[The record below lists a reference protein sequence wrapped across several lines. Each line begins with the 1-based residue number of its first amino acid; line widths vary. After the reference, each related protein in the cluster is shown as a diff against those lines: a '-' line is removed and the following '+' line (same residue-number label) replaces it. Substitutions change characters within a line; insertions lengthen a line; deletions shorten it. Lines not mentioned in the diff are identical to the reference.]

1 MQQTAEI
8 NITGR
13 GTVTSFPDGIQI
25 DLSAISENVD
35 YTECLSVL
43 NVRVKNIIDGVAR
56 AGTEESVFTKSYA
69 ITELWSD
76 QYDSQKRKFQG
87 YRASQKLIVTIPLN
101 TLLLGSI
108 VQELAKSD
116 SNADMG
122 ISFVIR
128 NMEPL
133 KREARIAAAA
143 KAKESATDFA
153 EATGLQL
160 SSVKTITY
168 TAGKNASN
176 STLNID
182 SLSQY
187 SVSSFD
193 KVTPDEISHDET
205 VNIVWLAMSKQAIK
219 N

>member
-56 AGTEESVFTKSYA
+56 AGTNEPVFTKSYA

-87 YRASQKLIVTIPLN
+87 YSATQKLIVTIPLN
-101 TLLLGSI
+101 TQLLGSI

-116 SNADMG
+116 SNADMQ

-176 STLNID
+176 SSLHID

-193 KVTPDEISHDET
+193 AVTPDEISHDET
-205 VNIVWLAMSKQAIK
+205 VNIVWLAITK
-219 N
+219 

>member
-8 NITGR
+8 NVTGR
-13 GTVTSFPDGIQI
+13 GTVSASPDGIQI
-25 DLSAISENVD
+25 DLSVISENID
-35 YTECLSVL
+35 YSECLSVL
-43 NVRVKNIIDGVAR
+43 NTCVAKIIDGVER
-56 AGTEESVFTKSYA
+56 AGTNESVFTKSYA
-69 ITELWSD
+69 ITEVWTD
-76 QYDSQKRKFQG
+76 QYDRQKRKFQG
-87 YRASQKLIVTIPLN
+87 YSATQKLIVTIPLN
-101 TLLLGSI
+101 TKLLGSI

-116 SNADMG
+116 SNADME

-128 NMEPL
+128 DMEPL

-153 EATGLQL
+153 VATGLQL

-168 TAGKNASN
+168 SAGKNASN
-176 STLNID
+176 STLHID

-193 KVTPDEISHDET
+193 TVTPDEISHDEI
-205 VNIVWLAMSKQAIK
+205 VNIVWLAT
-219 N
+219 